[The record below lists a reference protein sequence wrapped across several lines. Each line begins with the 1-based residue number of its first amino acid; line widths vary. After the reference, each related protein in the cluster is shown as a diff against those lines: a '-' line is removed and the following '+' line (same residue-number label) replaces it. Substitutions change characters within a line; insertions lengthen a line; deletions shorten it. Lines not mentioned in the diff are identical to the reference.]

1 MTQKVASSSVQV
13 SVLSYCMSLE
23 GELFY
28 VQGLSVCVPV
38 YMIICV
44 FCMLMCVILYSN
56 CISVCIFV
64 GVGGLSPSVRP
75 FVLHICIKCA
85 F

>member
-1 MTQKVASSSVQV
+1 
-13 SVLSYCMSLE
+13 MSLE

-28 VQGLSVCVPV
+28 VQRLSVCSCV
-38 YMIICV
+38 YDYLSMFCMTICV
-44 FCMLMCVILYSN
+44 IVYSN

-64 GVGGLSPSVRP
+64 GVGRLSPSVRP
-75 FVLHICIKCA
+75 FVLRIRMKCA

>member
-1 MTQKVASSSVQV
+1 
-13 SVLSYCMSLE
+13 MSLE

-28 VQGLSVCVPV
+28 VQGLSVCSCV
-38 YMIICV
+38 YDYLRM
-44 FCMLMCVILYSN
+44 FCMLMCVTAYSN

-75 FVLHICIKCA
+75 FVLHIRMKCA